1 VSHGA
6 STVLVVPGYG
16 NSGPAHWQSLWQA
29 KHPEYRRVNQKDWE
43 NPERADWVD
52 ALDAAVRVAGGP
64 VMFVAHS
71 LGCLTVAHWAA
82 AHRGPVTGALLVAPA
97 DVEAMELPPSI
108 LTFRPIP
115 RGRLPFPSIVA
126 ASDDDLF
133 ADLERARGWARD
145 WGSRFVRLE
154 RAGHINA
161 DAGFGPWP
169 EGEALLDELSA

>member
-6 STVLVVPGYG
+6 STVLVLPGYG
-16 NSGPAHWQSLWQA
+16 DSGPAHWQSLWQA
-29 KHPEYRRVNQKDWE
+29 KHPEYRRVHQKDWE
-43 NPERADWVD
+43 NPARADWVD
-52 ALDAAVRVAGGP
+52 ALDAAVRAAGGP
-64 VMFVAHS
+64 VVFVAHS

-82 AHRGPVTGALLVAPA
+82 AHRAPVTGALLVAPA
-97 DVEAMELPPSI
+97 DVEAIELPPSI

-115 RGRLPFPSIVA
+115 HGRLPFPSIVV

-133 ADLERARGWARD
+133 AEIERAERWASA

-169 EGEALLDELSA
+169 EGEALLDELLT